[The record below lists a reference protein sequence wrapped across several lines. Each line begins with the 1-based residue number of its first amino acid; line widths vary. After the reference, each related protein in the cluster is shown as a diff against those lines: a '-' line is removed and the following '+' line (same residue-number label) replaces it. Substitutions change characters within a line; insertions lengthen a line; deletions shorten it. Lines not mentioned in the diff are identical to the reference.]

1 MIIQSVS
8 GSVGTLSNVPASSG
22 GPAIAVPVTSGPAAS
37 GPAIGAGNQP
47 ANTPVP
53 PSSQPPSPAQLQSA
67 VNKINKALQQSNQS
81 LEFSVDATTKT
92 PVVKMI
98 DTQTGKVI
106 QQYPSQ
112 QTLAIAESIDQYLS
126 QHQLQQGTLLKQ
138 KA

>member
-8 GSVGTLSNVPASSG
+8 GSVGTLPNVPASNG
-22 GPAIAVPVTSGPAAS
+22 GPAIAVPVTSAPATNA
-37 GPAIGAGNQP
+37 ANQP
-47 ANTPVP
+47 ANTPLQP
-53 PSSQPPSPAQLQSA
+53 NSQPPSPAQLQSA

-92 PVVKMI
+92 PVVRMI

>member
-1 MIIQSVS
+1 MIIQNIG
-8 GSVGTLSNVPASSG
+8 GSQGTLPTLPVSSG
-22 GPAIAVPVTSGPAAS
+22 GPAITAPVTAPPAAIS
-37 GPAIGAGNQP
+37 NPPTQSNSQLSS
-47 ANTPVP
+47 PV
-53 PSSQPPSPAQLQSA
+53 SPAQLQSA
-67 VNKINKALQQSNQS
+67 VNKINKALQQSGQS

-126 QHQLQQGTLLKQ
+126 EHQLQQGTLLRQ

>member
-1 MIIQSVS
+1 MIIQNVG
-8 GSVGTLSNVPASSG
+8 GSPGTLPTLPAVNG
-22 GPAIAVPVTSGPAAS
+22 GPAIAAPVTFPPVAVANPPAPSSA
-37 GPAIGAGNQP
+37 QP
-47 ANTPVP
+47 A
-53 PSSQPPSPAQLQSA
+53 SPAQLQSA

-92 PVVKMI
+92 PVVKMV

-126 QHQLQQGTLLKQ
+126 EHQLQQGTLLRQ

>member
-1 MIIQSVS
+1 MIIQNVNS
-8 GSVGTLSNVPASSG
+8 SVGALSTVPASNG
-22 GPAIAVPVTSGPAAS
+22 GPAVAPPVAAPPDATAANPPVQTTS
-37 GPAIGAGNQP
+37 Q
-47 ANTPVP
+47 
-53 PSSQPPSPAQLQSA
+53 PSSPVSPAQLQSA
-67 VNKINKALQQSNQS
+67 VNKINRALQQSNQS

-92 PVVKMI
+92 PVVKMV

-126 QHQLQQGTLLKQ
+126 EHQLQQGTLLRQ